1 MRFVKVLILVLVFF
15 ISMMFFVQNN
25 AVLSQAVTLK
35 LDLFFDTAWSS
46 IELPFYFMVLCAFLL
61 GALCTM
67 LMLMVS
73 RLRAGAALRRAN
85 KRIRVLEKELNSLRN
100 LPLEA
105 ARKAPEP
112 VAAPASAPVAAAEPT
127 PAKAG

>member
-25 AVLSQAVTLK
+25 AVLSQTVTLK

-61 GALCTM
+61 GALLTM
-67 LMLMVS
+67 LLLMIS
-73 RLRAGAALRRAN
+73 RMRAGAALRRAN

-100 LPLEA
+100 LPLET

-112 VAAPASAPVAAAEPT
+112 TAAPAPVAAAEPT

>member
-105 ARKAPEP
+105 ARKTPEP
-112 VAAPASAPVAAAEPT
+112 VAAPAPVAAADPT

>member
-1 MRFVKVLILVLVFF
+1 MRFVKVLVLVLVFF

-25 AVLSQAVTLK
+25 AVLSQTVALK

-61 GALCTM
+61 GALLTM
-67 LMLMVS
+67 LLLMIS
-73 RLRAGAALRRAN
+73 RMRAGAALRRAN

-100 LPLEA
+100 LPLET

-112 VAAPASAPVAAAEPT
+112 AAAPAPVAAAEST

>member
-25 AVLSQAVTLK
+25 AVLSQTVTLK

-61 GALCTM
+61 GALLTM
-67 LMLMVS
+67 LLLMIS
-73 RLRAGAALRRAN
+73 RMRAGAALRRAN

-100 LPLEA
+100 LPLET

-112 VAAPASAPVAAAEPT
+112 AAAPAPVDAAEPT

>member
-1 MRFVKVLILVLVFF
+1 MRFVKVLVLVLVFF

-25 AVLSQAVTLK
+25 AVLSQTVTLK

-61 GALCTM
+61 GALLTM
-67 LMLMVS
+67 LLLMIS
-73 RLRAGAALRRAN
+73 RMRAGAALRRAN

-100 LPLEA
+100 LPLET

-112 VAAPASAPVAAAEPT
+112 VAAPSPVAPAEPT

>member
-1 MRFVKVLILVLVFF
+1 MRFVKVLVLVLVFF

-25 AVLSQAVTLK
+25 AVLSQTVTLK

-61 GALCTM
+61 GALLTM
-67 LMLMVS
+67 LLLMIS
-73 RLRAGAALRRAN
+73 RMRAGAALRRAN

-100 LPLEA
+100 LPLET

-112 VAAPASAPVAAAEPT
+112 VAAPAPVAPAEPT

>member
-25 AVLSQAVTLK
+25 AVLSQTVTLK

-61 GALCTM
+61 GALLTM
-67 LMLMVS
+67 LLLMIS
-73 RLRAGAALRRAN
+73 RMRAGAALRRAN

-100 LPLEA
+100 LPLET

-112 VAAPASAPVAAAEPT
+112 AAAPAPAAAAEPT

>member
-1 MRFVKVLILVLVFF
+1 MRFVKVLALVLVFF

-25 AVLSQAVTLK
+25 AVLSQTVTLK

-46 IELPFYFMVLCAFLL
+46 IALPFYFMVLCAFLL
-61 GALCTM
+61 GALITM
-67 LMLMVS
+67 FSFMVS
-73 RLRAGAALRRAN
+73 RLRSANNLRKAN

-105 ARKAPEP
+105 ARKTPEQ
-112 VAAPASAPVAAAEPT
+112 AAPAASAITGETATTAAQAQ
-127 PAKAG
+127 

>member
-1 MRFVKVLILVLVFF
+1 MRFVKVLVLVLVFF

-112 VAAPASAPVAAAEPT
+112 VAAPAPVATAEPT

>member
-25 AVLSQAVTLK
+25 AVLSQTVTLK

-61 GALCTM
+61 GALLTM
-67 LMLMVS
+67 LLLMIS
-73 RLRAGAALRRAN
+73 RMRAGAALRRAN

-100 LPLEA
+100 LPLET

-112 VAAPASAPVAAAEPT
+112 AAAPAPVAAAEPT
-127 PAKAG
+127 PDKAG

>member
-1 MRFVKVLILVLVFF
+1 MRFVKVLVLVLVFF

-25 AVLSQAVTLK
+25 AVLSQTVALK

-61 GALCTM
+61 GALLTM
-67 LMLMVS
+67 LLLMIS
-73 RLRAGAALRRAN
+73 RMRAGAALRRAN

-100 LPLEA
+100 LPLET

-112 VAAPASAPVAAAEPT
+112 AAAPAPVAAAEPT

>member
-25 AVLSQAVTLK
+25 AVLSQTVTLK

-61 GALCTM
+61 GALLTM
-67 LMLMVS
+67 LLLMIS
-73 RLRAGAALRRAN
+73 RMRAGAALRRAN

-100 LPLEA
+100 LPLET

-112 VAAPASAPVAAAEPT
+112 TAAPAPVDAAEPT

>member
-1 MRFVKVLILVLVFF
+1 MRFVKVLVLVLVFF

-61 GALCTM
+61 GALATM

-73 RLRAGAALRRAN
+73 RMRAGAALRRAN

-112 VAAPASAPVAAAEPT
+112 VAAPAPVPAAEPT